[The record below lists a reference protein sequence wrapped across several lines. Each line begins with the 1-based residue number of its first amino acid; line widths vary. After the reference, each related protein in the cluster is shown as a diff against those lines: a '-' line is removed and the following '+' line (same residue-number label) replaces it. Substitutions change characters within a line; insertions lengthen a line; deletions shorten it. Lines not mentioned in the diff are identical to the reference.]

1 MAEID
6 TIMQGIRGVWI
17 FQQLVDRLK
26 MKLGWKHLYNQ
37 WFLLACSRHRPWL
50 NVDATFMHLTQSLE
64 LYPDTKVTQVLFKSV
79 KNAAELKQ
87 KAVEGKINGALIN
100 PTMLVSPFQVLVA
113 ANKAFHLHSIG
124 NMKTRSLNSEIIFN
138 LSPTN
143 SISEAFKRFG
153 ISDRDDSALLVVV
166 HGKDDE
172 LQAVS
177 DIMAMVDG
185 QQLPVDEV
193 SSLSDLEKIRK
204 LYKVT
209 PQEETCGTLLD
220 AVVCRMAIKDVM

>member
-1 MAEID
+1 
-6 TIMQGIRGVWI
+6 
-17 FQQLVDRLK
+17 
-26 MKLGWKHLYNQ
+26 
-37 WFLLACSRHRPWL
+37 
-50 NVDATFMHLTQSLE
+50 MHLTQSLE

-143 SISEAFKRFG
+143 SISDAFKRFG
-153 ISDRDDSALLVVV
+153 ISDRDDSALVVVV
-166 HGKDDE
+166 HGKDNE

-209 PQEETCGTLLD
+209 PLEETCGTLLD